1 MTEIEF
7 NALAAQGYN
16 RIPLIAETYA
26 DLDTPLAIYLKLP
39 SSACLPRLSYDP
51 AGN

>member
-16 RIPLIAETYA
+16 RIPVTLGNVCRPRYTAV
-26 DLDTPLAIYLKLP
+26 DLPQTGQHAITPI
-39 SSACLPRLSYDP
+39 S
-51 AGN
+51 

>member
-16 RIPLIAETYA
+16 RIPLTGARTIADITRDSLVRA
-26 DLDTPLAIYLKLP
+26 
-39 SSACLPRLSYDP
+39 
-51 AGN
+51 